1 MEKMGYVLTKNFVL
15 IPVRFF
21 FFLSLPFIFTLLAA
35 SISYFLT
42 DGIKFYVVLPTKIV
56 SFVF

>member
-1 MEKMGYVLTKNFVL
+1 MEKMWYVLTKNFVL

-21 FFLSLPFIFTLLAA
+21 FLSLTFIFTLQAA

-42 DGIKFYVVLPTKIV
+42 DGIKFYVVLSTKIV

>member
-1 MEKMGYVLTKNFVL
+1 MCSQKILRLFL
-15 IPVRFF
+15 FA
-21 FFLSLPFIFTLLAA
+21 FFLSLPFIFTSLAA

-56 SFVF
+56 AFVF

>member
-1 MEKMGYVLTKNFVL
+1 MCSQKILCLFL
-15 IPVRFF
+15 FAF